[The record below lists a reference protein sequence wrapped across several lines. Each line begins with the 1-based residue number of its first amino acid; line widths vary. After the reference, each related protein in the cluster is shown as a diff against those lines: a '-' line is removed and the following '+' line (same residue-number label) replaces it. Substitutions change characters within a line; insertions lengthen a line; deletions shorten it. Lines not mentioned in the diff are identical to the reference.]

1 MVQQTHKKSVLFG
14 SLASLG
20 LLIAL
25 ACWIMGVDL
34 SSGWKQ
40 AGWLNFSLGF
50 VLLAAY
56 LLAKVLKTARLP
68 LISGYIF
75 AGILAG
81 PYAADFLSGDMV
93 SRLGLV
99 NDLALSFIALTAG
112 ATLDLRAFKGRGY
125 LVGGNLFLNIVVVFG
140 VVCVFVIISG
150 RWFGFTRQL
159 SAMELSA
166 LAILLGAIAVA
177 RSPSSAIAIIGEC
190 RAEGPFTDMVLGVT
204 ILIDVIIIIL
214 FSMALS
220 ISRILL
226 SDAAGADFGVL
237 GALSVEMLV
246 SLGLGAILGLGI
258 SFYIRRAGHDLALL
272 LLTFGVAVTKISLWL
287 GHLMETRFDLALQ
300 LEPLLICI
308 SAGFTVRRFSLAGQ
322 AFLESLERSALPIYV
337 LFFTLAGASL
347 NFEALGRCWMF
358 AVCLV
363 MVRAMGLFGA
373 SWAGKMIPGN
383 ADVRNSSAW
392 MAYLTQ
398 AGVSIGLAQIAMREA
413 PEIGVYLTTIVLAV
427 IAVNQVVGP
436 IVFKVALNRVGE
448 AQGGR
453 G

>member
-1 MVQQTHKKSVLFG
+1 MMRQAPNKSVLFG
-14 SLASLG
+14 SLVSLG

-25 ACWIMGVDL
+25 AGWIMGVDL

-50 VLLAAY
+50 VLLSAY
-56 LLAKVLKTARLP
+56 LLAKVLKGARLP

-81 PYAADFLSGDMV
+81 PYVADFLNEEMV

-99 NDLALSFIALTAG
+99 NDLALSFIALVAG
-112 ATLDLRAFKGRGY
+112 ATLDLRAFRGRGH
-125 LVGGNLFLNIVVVFG
+125 LVAANLFLNIVVVFG
-140 VVCVFVIISG
+140 GVCLFVMLSG

-166 LAILLGAIAVA
+166 LAVLLGTIAVA

-204 ILIDVIIIIL
+204 ILIDVLIIIL

-220 ISRILL
+220 ISRVML
-226 SDAAGADFGVL
+226 STAAGADFGVL
-237 GALSVEMLV
+237 GVLGVEMLA
-246 SLGLGAILGLGI
+246 SLALGAAMGLAI
-258 SFYIRRAGHDLALL
+258 SFYIKRAGHDLALL

-287 GHLMETRFDLALQ
+287 GHLMEARFDLALQ

-308 SAGFTVRRFSLAGQ
+308 SAGFTVRRFSQVGHD
-322 AFLESLERSALPIYV
+322 FLESLERSALPIYV
-337 LFFTLAGASL
+337 LFFTLAGVSL

-358 AVCLV
+358 TICLV
-363 MVRAMGLFGA
+363 LVRAIGLYGA
-373 SWAGKMIPGN
+373 SWAGQAIPGN
-383 ADVRNSSAW
+383 TAARNGSAW

-398 AGVSIGLAQIAMREA
+398 AGVSIGLAQIAQREA
-413 PEIGVYLTTIVLAV
+413 PEIGVYLTTVVLAV

-436 IVFKVALNRVGE
+436 IMFKAALNRVGE
-448 AQGGR
+448 AHTDPS
-453 G
+453 